1 MFLTDYFEIHQVHPS
16 RFLSELKFLYFY
28 FLISDSGSGPG
39 ARASFYFIFDFFLLF
54 FFCVCVGFHS
64 FKRWTSC
71 CCCCFCHFF
80 FLPCLPSS
88 FSSAD
93 FDKFATGP
101 RRQWRRR
108 STTTDVIDDRRL
120 RRTSTSSSSS
130 SSSSSSFSLSGNAAS
145 PIIFE
150 RKRMSFSALPVSW
163 VGIFFFLNW
172 SSNGLSYRKCW
183 S

>member
-54 FFCVCVGFHS
+54 FCVCVSAFIHS
-64 FKRWTSC
+64 SAGRVVVVVFAI
-71 CCCCFCHFF
+71 FF

-130 SSSSSSFSLSGNAAS
+130 PSSSFSLSGNAAS

-163 VGIFFFLNW
+163 VGIFFFFKLK
-172 SSNGLSYRKCW
+172 L
-183 S
+183 